1 MESVLQEA
9 TALDELIQRIGAE
22 IYRRGSCL
30 VSTEEL
36 ALIYNGAVDDPKKF
50 VCIADIAVRY
60 HWAFELP
67 DRMTS
72 VIFKELPAVATTLLN
87 R

>member
-1 MESVLQEA
+1 MLQPS
-9 TALDELIQRIGAE
+9 ALDELIQKIGAE

-30 VSTEEL
+30 VAQEEL

-50 VCIADIAVRY
+50 ACICDIALRF

-67 DRMTS
+67 DRMVS
-72 VIFKELPAVATTLLN
+72 VVFKELPPQPATLSN

>member
-1 MESVLQEA
+1 MPLVRRPS
-9 TALDELIQRIGAE
+9 ALDKLIQRIGAE

-30 VSTEEL
+30 VSQKEL
-36 ALIYNGAVDDPKKF
+36 GLIWNGAGDDPKKF
-50 VCIADIAVRY
+50 ACICDIAIRY

-72 VIFKELPAVATTLLN
+72 VIFKELPPERMTLLN